1 MLREAGAS
9 KGIIALAFWIH
20 LISPI
25 LLIPVMSLVGILAL
39 ENESV
44 EKGGDR
50 VVAAPF
56 QRNTRE
62 YILELFFYSWVKWLG
77 WEGQAG

>member
-1 MLREAGAS
+1 
-9 KGIIALAFWIH
+9 
-20 LISPI
+20 
-25 LLIPVMSLVGILAL
+25 MSLVGILAL